1 MDIDNARKNKEAC
14 RLYYMYHFNMT
25 VRKNGAMS
33 EVLKIK
39 SEYRKALLTAIR
51 DVQQHLLNQIEQLHI
66 AIECNPSSN
75 FKIGEFN
82 RYDEHPIIKFNN
94 HGLSSPHPH
103 HAISVSINTDDAGI
117 FSTSLEREYSL
128 MALALEKHEDEEHPN
143 TPREIMEW
151 LERVRL
157 MAKEQCFN
165 K

>member
-1 MDIDNARKNKEAC
+1 M
-14 RLYYMYHFNMT
+14 
-25 VRKNGAMS
+25 MS
-33 EVLKIK
+33 QKK
-39 SEYRKALLTAIR
+39 
-51 DVQQHLLNQIEQLHI
+51 IEQLHI

-128 MALALEKHEDEEHPN
+128 MVLALEKHEDEEHPN
-143 TPREIMEW
+143 TRREIMEW

>member
-1 MDIDNARKNKEAC
+1 M
-14 RLYYMYHFNMT
+14 
-25 VRKNGAMS
+25 
-33 EVLKIK
+33 
-39 SEYRKALLTAIR
+39 
-51 DVQQHLLNQIEQLHI
+51 
-66 AIECNPSSN
+66 
-75 FKIGEFN
+75 
-82 RYDEHPIIKFNN
+82 
-94 HGLSSPHPH
+94 SSPHPH

-128 MALALEKHEDEEHPN
+128 MALALEKHDDEEHHN